1 VIDDYYNEQE
11 QWERVK
17 QWMRENGPW
26 LVVGVLLGLGA
37 LAGWRW
43 WEKRQEARAQSASAS
58 YGLLLE
64 TLQTGDRAKGLVLA
78 DELRKDHRGS
88 AYADQAD
95 LLVARSLVE
104 AGELGPANERLTR
117 VMKDA
122 KDEQLRLVAR
132 SRLARV
138 QLAQGNAD
146 AALATLDGAKPGAF
160 GPLFGSI
167 RGDALYAKGDR
178 PAALAAWRQAEAEA
192 TAAAAKGAPTA
203 DLAAL
208 QLKIGDLLADGV
220 KEPAAASAAVA
231 AKPAAAASTA
241 APAAAPA
248 KPGTP

>member
-17 QWMRENGPW
+17 QWLRENGPW

-43 WEKRQEARAQSASAS
+43 WEKRQEERAQSASAS

-64 TLQTGDRAKGLVLA
+64 TLQSGDRAKGLVLA
-78 DELRKDHRGS
+78 DEIRKDHRGS

-95 LLVARSLVE
+95 LVAARALVE

-146 AALATLDGAKPGAF
+146 AAIATLDGAKPGAF
-160 GPLFGSI
+160 AALFGSI

-178 PAALAAWRQAEAEA
+178 PAALAAWRQAETEA
-192 TAAAAKGAPTA
+192 TAAAAKGAPTV
-203 DLAAL
+203 DLVAL

-220 KEPAAASAAVA
+220 KEPAAAPAAA
-231 AKPAAAASTA
+231 AKPAAAD
-241 APAAAPA
+241 PAAAPA

>member
-17 QWMRENGPW
+17 QWLRENGPW

-43 WEKRQEARAQSASAS
+43 WEQRQEARAQSASAS

-64 TLQTGDRAKGLVLA
+64 TLQSGDRAKGLVIA
-78 DELRKDHRGS
+78 DELRRDHGGS

-95 LLVARSLVE
+95 LLAARALVE
-104 AGELGPANERLTR
+104 AGELGPANDRLTR
-117 VMKDA
+117 VMKGS
-122 KDEQLRLVAR
+122 KDPQLKLVAR

-146 AALATLDGAKPGAF
+146 AALVTLGGAQPGAF
-160 GPLFGSI
+160 GPLFESI

-178 PAALAAWRQAEAEA
+178 TAALAAWRKAEAD
-192 TAAAAKGAPTA
+192 AAAVKGTPTV

-220 KEPAAASAAVA
+220 KDAAA
-231 AKPAAAASTA
+231 A
-241 APAAAPA
+241 APAAAAPAA

>member
-17 QWMRENGPW
+17 QWLRENGPW

-43 WEKRQEARAQSASAS
+43 WEQRQETRAQSAGAS

-64 TLQTGDRAKGLVLA
+64 TLQSGDRAKSLVLA
-78 DELRKDHRGS
+78 DEIRKDHGAS

-95 LLVARSLVE
+95 LVVVRALVE

-117 VMKDA
+117 VMKGSKDA
-122 KDEQLRLVAR
+122 QLRLVAR

-146 AALATLDGAKPGAF
+146 AALATLNGAQPGAF
-160 GPLFGSI
+160 GPLFDSI

-178 PAALAAWRQAEAEA
+178 PAALAAWRKAEAD
-192 TAAAAKGAPTA
+192 AAAVKGAPTV
-203 DLAAL
+203 DLVAL

-220 KEPAAASAAVA
+220 KDAPVA
-231 AKPAAAASTA
+231 APVA
-241 APAAAPA
+241 APAA

>member
-1 VIDDYYNEQE
+1 MIDDYYNEQE

-17 QWMRENGPW
+17 QWLRENGPW

-43 WEKRQEARAQSASAS
+43 WEQRQETRAQSAGAS

-64 TLQTGDRAKGLVLA
+64 TLQSGDRAKSLVLA
-78 DELRKDHRGS
+78 DEIRKDHGAS

-95 LLVARSLVE
+95 LVVVRALVE

-117 VMKDA
+117 VMKGSKDA
-122 KDEQLRLVAR
+122 QLRLVAR

-146 AALATLDGAKPGAF
+146 AALATLNGAQPGAF
-160 GPLFGSI
+160 GPLFDSI

-178 PAALAAWRQAEAEA
+178 PAALAAWRKAEAD
-192 TAAAAKGAPTA
+192 AAAVKGAPTV
-203 DLAAL
+203 DLVAL

-220 KEPAAASAAVA
+220 KDAPVA
-231 AKPAAAASTA
+231 APVA
-241 APAAAPA
+241 APAA